1 MRKLLKFIWFMTKLG
16 LFFALLGVVMIYAL
30 YKYYEPDLPSVE
42 SIKEYRLQVPL
53 RVFTEDGKLISVFG
67 TKKRIPMAIED
78 IPLQVRQAY
87 LAAEDSGFYSHH
99 GFDVKGILRAVWQIV
114 TTGKKKGGGSTIT
127 QQLTRNVFLT
137 LDQTWTRK
145 IKELFLAVK
154 LERTISKDEIFEL
167 YLNQTALGHR
177 SYGVAAAAE
186 VYYGKT
192 LNELTL
198 AQSAMLAAPPKAP
211 SRINPVT
218 NPERALQ
225 RRDYVLGRMLEL
237 DFITQQQYDVAVVEV
252 DEAYVHEPVIEVSA
266 PWVAEMVRTEM
277 IKKYGDDAYTDGYD
291 VITTI
296 HSEKQLAA
304 ELAVQQGLHAYDRR
318 HGYRGPIERYDLSK
332 LGSINSTGNIEFDG
346 VDENVLNLE
355 TITEALNGFPKP
367 AGLQAALVLEV
378 DAMNAVARLG
388 DGQDVALTFET
399 SQWAVPHINN
409 YRVGNK
415 PKDLIEIL
423 NVGDVVMVKRGEEG
437 EFELSQIPAVQ
448 GALVSMHPDDGG
460 IYALVGGFDYYLSK
474 FNRAT
479 QAKRQPGSGF
489 KPIIYSGALEHGLN
503 AASIIN
509 DAPIVFED
517 NQLERTWRPENY
529 SEKFFGPTR
538 LREGIVKSR
547 NLVSIR
553 VLRDIGMRNGRN
565 HILKFGFNPDDVPSN
580 LSIALGSP
588 SVPIIDMSRA
598 FSVFANGGYLVQPHL
613 IKSITN
619 QAGDMVY
626 KSNPVQVCSDCLTSS
641 VTVMSQ
647 ANQASEEGADT
658 ELNSENSNL
667 DWGAAADPNQPVPIK
682 PAPRVI
688 PATNQFIVESF
699 MKDVITRGTGAKAM
713 SLERRD
719 LAGKTGTTN
728 DQMDGWFNGYQ
739 RNVVTNVWVGF
750 DTPQPMGRGE
760 VGGRVALPIWIDYM
774 KVALADEPEYQ
785 RPIPPGMISA
795 RINSQ
800 TGKLLQPGDTSG
812 LLEYFKVGELP
823 DETTI
828 EDEPDYDDL
837 F

>member
-1 MRKLLKFIWFMTKLG
+1 MTKLG
-16 LFFALLGVVMIYAL
+16 LFFALLGVIMIYAL
-30 YKYYEPDLPSVE
+30 YKYYEPDLPSVD
-42 SIKEYRLQVPL
+42 SIREYRLQVPL

-67 TKKRIPMAIED
+67 TKKRIPMAIKD

-87 LAAEDSGFYSHH
+87 LAAEDANFYSHY
-99 GFDVKGILRAVWQIV
+99 GFDVKGIMRAVWQIV

-192 LNELTL
+192 LDELTL

-218 NPERALQ
+218 SPERALQ
-225 RRDYVLGRMLEL
+225 RRDYVLGRMLDL
-237 DFITQQQYDVAVVEV
+237 DFITQEQHDQAVAEP
-252 DEAYVHEPVIEVSA
+252 DEAYVHEPVVEVSA

-277 IKKYGDDAYTDGYD
+277 IAMYGDGAYTDGYD
-291 VITTI
+291 VVTTI

-304 ELAVQQGLHAYDRR
+304 ELALQQGLHAYDRR
-318 HGYRGPIERYDLSK
+318 HGYRGPIESYDLSK
-332 LGSINSTGNIEFDG
+332 LKG
-346 VDENVLNLE
+346 VDSEGGVEPAEADSQTSSLE
-355 TITEALNGFPKP
+355 SITEALNGFPKP

-378 DAMNAVARLG
+378 DAENAVARLG

-399 SQWAVPHINN
+399 SQWAVPHIDN

-415 PKDLIEIL
+415 PKDLTEIL
-423 NVGDVVMVKRGEEG
+423 DMGDVVMVKRGETG

-448 GALVSMHPDDGG
+448 GALVSVHPDDGG

-489 KPIIYSGALEHGLN
+489 KPIVYSGALEHGLN

-517 NQLERTWRPENY
+517 AQLEGTWRPENY

-538 LREGIVKSR
+538 LREGIVNSR

-553 VLRDIGMRNGRN
+553 VLRDIGIRNGRN
-565 HILKFGFNPDDVPSN
+565 HILEFGFDPDDVPSD
-580 LSIALGSP
+580 LTIALGSP
-588 SVPIIDMSRA
+588 NVPVIDMSRA
-598 FSVFANGGYLVQPHL
+598 FSVFANGGYLVQPYL
-613 IKSITN
+613 IKRITN
-619 QAGDMVY
+619 QAGDTVFQ
-626 KSNPVQVCSDCLTSS
+626 SNPVQVCNDCPAPTEAEMVQVDSEIDHVEGELQATDIEKGGRFDPSDQL
-641 VTVMSQ
+641 V
-647 ANQASEEGADT
+647 
-658 ELNSENSNL
+658 
-667 DWGAAADPNQPVPIK
+667 IK
-682 PAPRVI
+682 PAQRVI
-688 PATNQFIVESF
+688 PAANQFIVESF

-713 SLERRD
+713 SLERKD

-739 RNVVTNVWVGF
+739 RNMVTTVWVGF

-774 KVALADEPEYQ
+774 KVALADQPEYQ

-795 RINSQ
+795 RVNAT
-800 TGKLLQPGDTSG
+800 TGKLLKPGDTSG
-812 LLEYFKVGELP
+812 LLEYFKVGQLP
-823 DETTI
+823 EEATT

>member
-1 MRKLLKFIWFMTKLG
+1 MTKLG
-16 LFFALLGVVMIYAL
+16 LFFLVLGVVMIYAL
-30 YKYYEPDLPSVE
+30 YKHYESELPSVE

-53 RVFTEDGKLISVFG
+53 RVFTADQKLISVFG
-67 TKKRIPMAIED
+67 TKRRIPVAIED
-78 IPLQVRQAY
+78 IPEQVKQAY
-87 LAAEDSGFYSHH
+87 IAAEDANFYNHP
-99 GFDVKGILRAVWQIV
+99 GFDIKGIMRAVWQIV
-114 TTGKKKGGGSTIT
+114 TTGEKQGGGSTIT

-137 LDQTWTRK
+137 LDQTWARK

-154 LERTISKDEIFEL
+154 LERTISKDEILEL
-167 YLNQTALGHR
+167 YLNKIALGHR

-192 LNELTL
+192 LDELTL
-198 AQSAMLAAPPKAP
+198 AQAAMLAAPPKAP

-218 NPERALQ
+218 SPERALQ
-225 RRDYVLGRMLEL
+225 RRNYVLGRMLDL
-237 DFITQQQYDVAVVEV
+237 GYITPSQHDQAVAEK
-252 DEAYVHEPVIEVSA
+252 DEAFVHEPVVEVNA
-266 PWVAEMVRTEM
+266 PWVAEMVRAQM
-277 IKKYGDDAYTDGYD
+277 IEHYGDDAYTDGYD
-291 VITTI
+291 VVTTI
-296 HSEKQLAA
+296 HADKQLAA
-304 ELAVQQGLHAYDRR
+304 EQALQQGLHAYDRR
-318 HGYRGPIERYDLSK
+318 HGYRGPIQQNDLSAIIN
-332 LGSINSTGNIEFDG
+332 GSAPATVNGAD
-346 VDENVLNLE
+346 DENAADQAPTNLE
-355 TITEALNGFPKP
+355 TITEQLNGFPKP

-378 DAMNAVARLG
+378 DAENALARLG
-388 DGQDVALTFET
+388 DGQDVALTFAT
-399 SQWAVPHINN
+399 SQWAVPHIDN

-415 PKDLIEIL
+415 PKDLTEIL
-423 NVGDVVMVKRGEEG
+423 SVGDVVMVKRGDTG

-448 GALVSMHPDDGG
+448 GSLVSVNPDDGG

-489 KPIIYSGALEHGLN
+489 KPIVYSGALEHGMH

-517 NQLERTWRPENY
+517 SQLEKAWRPENY

-538 LREGIVKSR
+538 LREGIVNSR

-553 VLRDIGMRNGRN
+553 VLRQMGINNGRD

-588 SVPIIDMSRA
+588 NVPVIDMTRA
-598 FSVFANGGYLVQPHL
+598 FSVFANGGYLVEPYL

-619 QAGDMVY
+619 QKGETVY
-626 KSNPVQVCSDCLTSS
+626 QHNGLQVCPDCVVAKTDPEQESMN
-641 VTVMSQ
+641 TT
-647 ANQASEEGADT
+647 GAD
-658 ELNSENSNL
+658 L
-667 DWGAAADPNQPVPIK
+667 DWTQPIDPEVEAPIK

-688 PATNQFIVESF
+688 PAENQYIIESF
-699 MKDVITRGTGAKAM
+699 MKDVVKRGTGTKAL
-713 SLERRD
+713 SLNRQD

-739 RNVVTNVWVGF
+739 RDVVTTVWVGF

-774 KVALADEPEYQ
+774 AVALDGVPEYQ
-785 RPIPPGMISA
+785 RPVPAGLISA
-795 RINSQ
+795 RIDAE
-800 TGKLLQPGDTSG
+800 TGQLLPPGAAGG
-812 LLEYFKVGELP
+812 LLEYFKVGQLP
-823 DETTI
+823 DEAKQE
-828 EDEPDYDDL
+828 EDIDYDDL

>member
-1 MRKLLKFIWFMTKLG
+1 MRKFLKFIWFMTKLG
-16 LFFALLGVVMIYAL
+16 LFFAVLGVILIYAL
-30 YKYYEPDLPSVE
+30 YKHYEPELPSVE
-42 SIKEYRLQVPL
+42 AIKEYRLQVPL

-67 TKKRIPMAIED
+67 TKKRIPVSID
-78 IPLQVRQAY
+78 QIPLQVKQAY
-87 LAAEDSGFYSHH
+87 IAAEDSSFYSHP
-99 GFDVKGILRAVWQIV
+99 GFDIKGIMRAVWQIV
-114 TTGKKKGGGSTIT
+114 TTGKKQGGGSTIT

-154 LERTISKDEIFEL
+154 LERTISKDEILEL
-167 YLNQTALGHR
+167 YLNKIALGHR

-192 LNELTL
+192 LDELTL

-218 NPERALQ
+218 SPERALQ
-225 RRDYVLGRMLEL
+225 RRDYVLGRMLDL
-237 DFITQQQYDVAVVEV
+237 GFITQQQHDQAVAEK
-252 DEAYVHEPVIEVSA
+252 DEAYVHEPVVEVNA
-266 PWVAEMVRTEM
+266 PWVAEMVRTQM
-277 IKKYGDDAYTDGYD
+277 IEQYGDDAYTDGYN
-291 VITTI
+291 VVTTI
-296 HSEKQLAA
+296 HSEKQQAA
-304 ELAVQQGLHAYDRR
+304 EIALQTGLHAYDRR
-318 HGYRGPIERYDLSK
+318 HGYRGPIEQYDLSQIMASEPVAA
-332 LGSINSTGNIEFDG
+332 GAASAGETQ
-346 VDENVLNLE
+346 NLE
-355 TITEALNGFPKP
+355 TITDALNGFPKP

-378 DAMNAVARLG
+378 DEAEAVARLG
-388 DGQDVALTFET
+388 DGQDVALSFET
-399 SQWAVPHINN
+399 SQWAVPYIDNFK
-409 YRVGNK
+409 VGDK
-415 PKDLIEIL
+415 PKDLTEIL
-423 NVGDVVMVKRGEEG
+423 KVGDVVMVKRGETG
-437 EFELSQIPAVQ
+437 DFELSQIPSVQ
-448 GALVSMHPDDGG
+448 GALVSMHPDDGS

-489 KPIIYSGALEHGLN
+489 KPIVYSGALEYGLH
-503 AASIIN
+503 ASSIIN

-517 NQLERTWRPENY
+517 DQLERTWRPENY

-538 LREGIVKSR
+538 LREGIVNSR

-553 VLRDIGMRNGRN
+553 VLRQIGIRNGRN
-565 HILKFGFNPDDVPSN
+565 HILKFGFNPDDVPGD

-588 SVPIIDMSRA
+588 NVPIIDMSRA

-619 QAGDMVY
+619 QSGDTVY
-626 KSNPVQVCSDCLTSS
+626 RYQGVQVCPGCDATA
-641 VTVMSQ
+641 V
-647 ANQASEEGADT
+647 N
-658 ELNSENSNL
+658 
-667 DWGAAADPNQPVPIK
+667 AADESGEFTGDLAVDNLAWTTPMDPDLPLPVK

-688 PATNQFIVESF
+688 PQENQYIIESF
-699 MKDVITRGTGAKAM
+699 MQDVVKRGTGTKALV
-713 SLERRD
+713 LERND

-774 KVALADEPEYQ
+774 RVALADEPLYQ
-785 RPIPPGMISA
+785 RPVPAGLISA
-795 RINSQ
+795 KVNRK
-800 TGKLLQPGDTSG
+800 TGKLLKPGDNNG
-812 LLEYFKVGELP
+812 LLEYFKVGQLP
-823 DETTI
+823 E
-828 EDEPDYDDL
+828 EDEAEADVDYDDL

>member
-1 MRKLLKFIWFMTKLG
+1 MTKLG
-16 LFFALLGVVMIYAL
+16 LFFLVLGVVMIYAL
-30 YKYYEPDLPSVE
+30 YKHYESELPSVE

-53 RVFTEDGKLISVFG
+53 RVYTADQKLISVFG
-67 TKKRIPMAIED
+67 TKRRIPVAIED
-78 IPLQVRQAY
+78 IPEQVKQAY
-87 LAAEDSGFYSHH
+87 IAAEDASFYSHP
-99 GFDVKGILRAVWQIV
+99 GFDIKGIMRAVWQIV
-114 TTGKKKGGGSTIT
+114 TTGEKQGGGSTIT

-137 LDQTWTRK
+137 LDQTWARK

-154 LERTISKDEIFEL
+154 LERTISKDEILEL
-167 YLNQTALGHR
+167 YLNKIALGHR

-192 LNELTL
+192 LDELTL
-198 AQSAMLAAPPKAP
+198 AQAAMLAAPPKAP

-218 NPERALQ
+218 SPERALQ
-225 RRDYVLGRMLEL
+225 RRNYVLGRMLDL
-237 DFITQQQYDVAVVEV
+237 GYITRAEHDQAVAEK
-252 DEAYVHEPVIEVSA
+252 DEAYVHEPVVEVNA
-266 PWVAEMVRTEM
+266 PWVAEMVRAQM
-277 IKKYGDDAYTDGYD
+277 IEHFGDDAYTDGYN
-291 VITTI
+291 VVTTI
-296 HSEKQLAA
+296 HADKQLAA
-304 ELAVQQGLHAYDRR
+304 EQALQQGLHAYDRR
-318 HGYRGPIERYDLSK
+318 HGYRGPIQQNDLSAI
-332 LGSINSTGNIEFDG
+332 LNASTTTTVNDAE
-346 VDENVLNLE
+346 DETAAEQPPTDLE
-355 TITEALNGFPKP
+355 AITEQLNGFPKP

-378 DAMNAVARLG
+378 DAENALARLG
-388 DGQDVALTFET
+388 DGQDIALTFET
-399 SQWAVPHINN
+399 SQWAVPHIDN

-415 PKDLIEIL
+415 PKDLTEIL
-423 NVGDVVMVKRGEEG
+423 SVGDVVMVKRGDTG

-448 GALVSMHPDDGG
+448 GSLVSVNPDDGG

-489 KPIIYSGALEHGLN
+489 KPIVYSGALEHGMH

-517 NQLERTWRPENY
+517 SQLEKAWRPENY

-538 LREGIVKSR
+538 LREGIVNSR

-553 VLRDIGMRNGRN
+553 VLRQMGINNGRN

-588 SVPIIDMSRA
+588 NVPVIDMTRA
-598 FSVFANGGYLVQPHL
+598 FAVFANGGYLVEPYL

-619 QAGDMVY
+619 QKGETVY
-626 KSNPVQVCSDCLTSS
+626 QHNGPQVCPDCVVSNTDPEQ
-641 VTVMSQ
+641 Q
-647 ANQASEEGADT
+647 AMD
-658 ELNSENSNL
+658 SNETDL
-667 DWGAAADPNQPVPIK
+667 DWTQPIDPEAEVPIK

-688 PATNQFIVESF
+688 PAENQFIIESF
-699 MKDVITRGTGAKAM
+699 MKDVVKRGTGTKAL
-713 SLERRD
+713 SLNRQD

-739 RNVVTNVWVGF
+739 RDVVTTVWVGF

-774 KVALADEPEYQ
+774 AVALDGMPEYQ
-785 RPIPPGMISA
+785 RPIPAGLISA
-795 RINSQ
+795 RIDAE
-800 TGKLLQPGDTSG
+800 TGQLLQPGTSGG

-823 DETTI
+823 EEAKQE
-828 EDEPDYDDL
+828 EDVDYDDL

>member
-1 MRKLLKFIWFMTKLG
+1 MTKLG
-16 LFFALLGVVMIYAL
+16 LFFLVLGVVMIYAL
-30 YKYYEPDLPSVE
+30 YKHYESELPSVE

-53 RVFTEDGKLISVFG
+53 RVYTADQKLISVFG
-67 TKKRIPMAIED
+67 TKRRIPVAIED
-78 IPLQVRQAY
+78 IPEQVKQAY
-87 LAAEDSGFYSHH
+87 IAAEDASFYSHP
-99 GFDVKGILRAVWQIV
+99 GFDIKGIMRAVWQIV
-114 TTGKKKGGGSTIT
+114 TTGEKQGGGSTIT

-137 LDQTWTRK
+137 LDQTWARK

-154 LERTISKDEIFEL
+154 LERTISKDEILEL
-167 YLNQTALGHR
+167 YLNKIALGHR

-192 LNELTL
+192 LDELTL
-198 AQSAMLAAPPKAP
+198 AQAAMLAAPPKAP

-218 NPERALQ
+218 SPERALQ
-225 RRDYVLGRMLEL
+225 RRNYVLGRMLDL
-237 DFITQQQYDVAVVEV
+237 GYITRAEHEQAVAEK
-252 DEAYVHEPVIEVSA
+252 DEAYVHEPVVEVNA
-266 PWVAEMVRTEM
+266 PWVAEMVRAQM
-277 IKKYGDDAYTDGYD
+277 IEHYGDDAYTDGYN
-291 VITTI
+291 VVTTI
-296 HSEKQLAA
+296 HADKQLAA
-304 ELAVQQGLHAYDRR
+304 EQALQQGLHAYDRR
-318 HGYRGPIERYDLSK
+318 HGYRGPIQQNDLSAI
-332 LGSINSTGNIEFDG
+332 LNASTTTTVNDAE
-346 VDENVLNLE
+346 DETAAEQPPTDLE
-355 TITEALNGFPKP
+355 VITEQLNGFPKP

-378 DAMNAVARLG
+378 DAENALARLG
-388 DGQDVALTFET
+388 DGQDIALTFET
-399 SQWAVPHINN
+399 SQWAVPHIDN

-415 PKDLIEIL
+415 PKDLTEIL
-423 NVGDVVMVKRGEEG
+423 SVGDVVMVKRGDTG

-448 GALVSMHPDDGG
+448 GSLVSVNPDDGG

-489 KPIIYSGALEHGLN
+489 KPIVYSGALEHGMH

-517 NQLERTWRPENY
+517 SQLEKAWRPENY

-538 LREGIVKSR
+538 LREGIVNSR

-553 VLRDIGMRNGRN
+553 VLRQMGINNGRN

-588 SVPIIDMSRA
+588 NVPVIDMTRA
-598 FSVFANGGYLVQPHL
+598 FAVFANGGYLVEPYL

-619 QAGDMVY
+619 QKGETVY
-626 KSNPVQVCSDCLTSS
+626 QHNGPQVCPDCV
-641 VTVMSQ
+641 VTNTDPEQQ
-647 ANQASEEGADT
+647 AMD
-658 ELNSENSNL
+658 SNETDL
-667 DWGAAADPNQPVPIK
+667 DWTQPIDPEAEVPIK

-688 PATNQFIVESF
+688 PAENQFIIESF
-699 MKDVITRGTGAKAM
+699 MKDVVKRGTGTKAL
-713 SLERRD
+713 SLNRQD

-739 RNVVTNVWVGF
+739 RDVVTTVWVGF

-774 KVALADEPEYQ
+774 AVALDGVPEYQ
-785 RPIPPGMISA
+785 RPIPAGLISA
-795 RINSQ
+795 RIDAE
-800 TGKLLQPGDTSG
+800 TGQLLQPGASGG

-823 DETTI
+823 EEAKQE
-828 EDEPDYDDL
+828 EDIDYDDL

>member
-1 MRKLLKFIWFMTKLG
+1 MTKLG
-16 LFFALLGVVMIYAL
+16 LLFALLGVVFVYAL
-30 YKYYEPDLPSVE
+30 YKYYEPELPSVE

-67 TKKRIPMAIED
+67 TKRRIPASID
-78 IPLQVRQAY
+78 QIPLQVKQAY
-87 LAAEDSGFYSHH
+87 IAAEDSSFYSHP
-99 GFDVKGILRAVWQIV
+99 GFDIKGILRAVWQIV
-114 TTGKKKGGGSTIT
+114 TTGEKQGGGSTIT

-154 LERTISKDEIFEL
+154 LERTISKDEILEL
-167 YLNQTALGHR
+167 YLNKIALGHR

-192 LNELTL
+192 LDELTL

-218 NPERALQ
+218 SPERALQ
-225 RRDYVLGRMLEL
+225 RRNYVLGRMLEL
-237 DFITQQQYDVAVVEV
+237 GFIDQQQHDDAVAEV
-252 DEAYVHEPVIEVSA
+252 DEAYVHEPVVEVSA

-277 IKKYGDDAYTDGYD
+277 IERYGDNAYTDGYD

-304 ELAVQQGLHAYDRR
+304 ELALQQGLHAYDRR
-318 HGYRGPIERYDLSK
+318 HGYRGPIERYDLST
-332 LGSINSTGNIEFDG
+332 LHSVSTTVNDQSDAADAQ
-346 VDENVLNLE
+346 VVNLE

-378 DAMNAVARLG
+378 DAINAVARLG
-388 DGQDVALTFET
+388 DGQDVALVFET
-399 SQWAVPHINN
+399 SQWAVPYIDN
-409 YRVGNK
+409 YRVGDK
-415 PKDLIEIL
+415 PKDLTEIL
-423 NVGDVVMVKRGEEG
+423 KAGDVVMVKRGESG

-448 GALVSMHPDDGG
+448 GALVSLRPDDGG

-474 FNRAT
+474 YNRAT

-489 KPIIYSGALEHGLN
+489 KPIVYSGALEHGLN

-517 NQLERTWRPENY
+517 DQLERTWRPENY

-538 LREGIVKSR
+538 LREGIVSSR

-553 VLRDIGMRNGRN
+553 VLRDIGIRNGRN
-565 HILKFGFNPDDVPSN
+565 HILKFGFNPDDVPSD

-588 SVPIIDMSRA
+588 NVPIIDMSRA
-598 FSVFANGGYLVQPHL
+598 FSVFANGGYLVQPYL

-619 QAGDMVY
+619 QAGDVVF
-626 KSNPVQVCSDCLTSS
+626 KSNPVQVCADCPEPTALAMDQTTETGEFTASDLQNLT
-641 VTVMSQ
+641 
-647 ANQASEEGADT
+647 
-658 ELNSENSNL
+658 
-667 DWGAAADPNQPVPIK
+667 ADPGLAIDENQPVTIK

-688 PATNQFIVESF
+688 PAANQFIVETF
-699 MKDVITRGTGAKAM
+699 MKDVITRGTGNKAM
-713 SLERRD
+713 VLERRD

-774 KVALADEPEYQ
+774 RVALADEPTYQ
-785 RPIPPGMISA
+785 RPVPPGIISA
-795 RINSQ
+795 RVNTE
-800 TGKLLQPGDTSG
+800 TGKLLQPGDNSG
-812 LLEYFKVGELP
+812 LLEYFKVGQLP
-823 DETTI
+823 EESST
-828 EDEPDYDDL
+828 EDDPDYDDL

>member
-1 MRKLLKFIWFMTKLG
+1 MRKLLKFTWFMTKLG
-16 LFFALLGVVMIYAL
+16 LFFALLGVIMVYAL
-30 YKYYEPDLPSVE
+30 YKYYEPELPSVD
-42 SIKEYRLQVPL
+42 SIREYRLQVPL

-67 TKKRIPMAIED
+67 TKKRIPMAIKD

-87 LAAEDSGFYSHH
+87 LAAEDANFYSHY

-192 LNELTL
+192 LDELTL

-218 NPERALQ
+218 NPERAIQ

-237 DFITQQQYDVAVVEV
+237 DFITQEQHDEAVAEPDEAYIHKPVVEV
-252 DEAYVHEPVIEVSA
+252 NA

-277 IKKYGDDAYTDGYD
+277 IERFGDDAYSDGYD
-291 VITTI
+291 VVTTI

-304 ELAVQQGLHAYDRR
+304 ELALQEGLHAYDRR

-332 LGSINSTGNIEFDG
+332 LAAADMEATDTNDG
-346 VDENVLNLE
+346 DSELVNLE

-378 DAMNAVARLG
+378 DAENAVARLG

-399 SQWAVPHINN
+399 SSWAVPHIDN
-409 YRVGNK
+409 YRVGDK
-415 PKDLIEIL
+415 PKDLTEIL
-423 NVGDVVMVKRGEEG
+423 KAGDVVMVKRGESG

-448 GALVSMHPDDGG
+448 GALVSVHPDHGG

-474 FNRAT
+474 FNRVT

-517 NQLERTWRPENY
+517 DQLERTWRPENY

-538 LREGIVKSR
+538 LREGIVNSR

-553 VLRDIGMRNGRN
+553 VLRDIGIRNGRN
-565 HILKFGFNPDDVPSN
+565 HIIDFGFNPDDVPSD

-588 SVPIIDMSRA
+588 NVPVIDMSRA
-598 FSVFANGGYLVQPHL
+598 FSVFANGGYLVKPHL
-613 IKSITN
+613 IKSISN
-619 QAGDMVY
+619 QAGETIY
-626 KSNPVQVCSDCLTSS
+626 LNNPEQVCSDCPTP
-641 VTVMSQ
+641 
-647 ANQASEEGADT
+647 
-658 ELNSENSNL
+658 
-667 DWGAAADPNQPVPIK
+667 AAALTANDEAVEAMPEQVAIASNEAIDLSQPIPVK

-688 PATNQFIVESF
+688 PAANQFIIESF

-739 RNVVTNVWVGF
+739 RNVVTTVWVGF

-774 KVALADEPEYQ
+774 KVALKDEPEYQ

-795 RINSQ
+795 RINAQ
-800 TGKLLQPGDTSG
+800 TGKLLKPGDTSG
-812 LLEYFKVGELP
+812 LLEYFKVGHLP
-823 DETTI
+823 EEVTTK
-828 EDEPDYDDL
+828 DEPDYDDL

>member
-16 LFFALLGVVMIYAL
+16 LFFLVLGVVMIYAL
-30 YKYYEPDLPSVE
+30 YKHYESELPSVE

-53 RVFTEDGKLISVFG
+53 RVYTADQKLISVFG
-67 TKKRIPMAIED
+67 TKRRIPVAIED
-78 IPLQVRQAY
+78 IPEQVKQAY
-87 LAAEDSGFYSHH
+87 IAAEDASFYSHP
-99 GFDVKGILRAVWQIV
+99 GFDIKGIMRAVWQIV
-114 TTGKKKGGGSTIT
+114 TTGEKQGGGSTIT

-137 LDQTWTRK
+137 LDQTWARK

-154 LERTISKDEIFEL
+154 LERTISKDEILEL
-167 YLNQTALGHR
+167 YLNKIALGHR

-192 LNELTL
+192 LDELTL
-198 AQSAMLAAPPKAP
+198 AQAAMLAAPPKAP

-218 NPERALQ
+218 SPERALQ
-225 RRDYVLGRMLEL
+225 RRNYVLGRMLDL
-237 DFITQQQYDVAVVEV
+237 GYITRAEHDQAVAEK
-252 DEAYVHEPVIEVSA
+252 DEAYVHEPVVEVNA
-266 PWVAEMVRTEM
+266 PWVAEMVRAQM
-277 IKKYGDDAYTDGYD
+277 IEHYGDDAYTDGYN
-291 VITTI
+291 VVTTI
-296 HSEKQLAA
+296 HADKQLAA
-304 ELAVQQGLHAYDRR
+304 EQALQQGLHAYDRR
-318 HGYRGPIERYDLSK
+318 HGYRGPIQQNDLSAI
-332 LGSINSTGNIEFDG
+332 LNASTTTTVNDAE
-346 VDENVLNLE
+346 DETAAEQPPTDLE
-355 TITEALNGFPKP
+355 VITEQLNGFPKP

-378 DAMNAVARLG
+378 DAENALARLG
-388 DGQDVALTFET
+388 DGQDIALTFET
-399 SQWAVPHINN
+399 SQWAVPHIDN

-415 PKDLIEIL
+415 PKDLTEIL
-423 NVGDVVMVKRGEEG
+423 SVGDVVMVKRGDTG

-448 GALVSMHPDDGG
+448 GSLVSVNPDDGG

-489 KPIIYSGALEHGLN
+489 KPIVYSGALEHGMH

-517 NQLERTWRPENY
+517 SQLEKAWRPENY

-538 LREGIVKSR
+538 LREGIVNSR

-553 VLRDIGMRNGRN
+553 VLRQMGINNGRN

-588 SVPIIDMSRA
+588 NVPVIDMTRA
-598 FSVFANGGYLVQPHL
+598 FAVFANGGYLVEPYL

-619 QAGDMVY
+619 QKGETVY
-626 KSNPVQVCSDCLTSS
+626 QHNGPQVCPDCV
-641 VTVMSQ
+641 VTNTDPEQQ
-647 ANQASEEGADT
+647 AMD
-658 ELNSENSNL
+658 SNETDL
-667 DWGAAADPNQPVPIK
+667 DWTQPIDSEVEVPIK

-688 PATNQFIVESF
+688 PAENQFIIESF
-699 MKDVITRGTGAKAM
+699 MKDVVKRGTGTKAL
-713 SLERRD
+713 SLNRQD

-739 RNVVTNVWVGF
+739 RDVVTTVWVGF

-774 KVALADEPEYQ
+774 AVALDGVPEYQ
-785 RPIPPGMISA
+785 RPIPAGLISA
-795 RINSQ
+795 RIDAE
-800 TGKLLQPGDTSG
+800 TGQLLQPGTSGG

-823 DETTI
+823 EEAKQE
-828 EDEPDYDDL
+828 EDVDYDDL

>member
-1 MRKLLKFIWFMTKLG
+1 MIKLG
-16 LFFALLGVVMIYAL
+16 LFFALLGVIMIYAL
-30 YKYYEPDLPSVE
+30 YKYYEPELPSVD
-42 SIKEYRLQVPL
+42 SIREYRLQVPL

-67 TKKRIPMAIED
+67 TKKRIPMAIKD

-87 LAAEDSGFYSHH
+87 LAAEDANFYSHY

-192 LNELTL
+192 LDELTL

-218 NPERALQ
+218 NPERALE
-225 RRDYVLGRMLEL
+225 RRDYVLGRMLAL
-237 DFITQQQYDVAVVEV
+237 DFITQDEYDNAIAEP
-252 DEAYVHEPVIEVSA
+252 DEAYVHEPVVEVNA

-277 IKKYGDDAYTDGYD
+277 IALYGDAAYTDGYD
-291 VITTI
+291 VVTTI

-304 ELAVQQGLHAYDRR
+304 ELALQQGLHAYDRR
-318 HGYRGPIERYDLSK
+318 HGYRGPIESYDLSK
-332 LGSINSTGNIEFDG
+332 LESMDPTSDNSSADTQVLDL
-346 VDENVLNLE
+346 EN
-355 TITEALNGFPKP
+355 ITEALNGFPRP

-378 DAMNAVARLG
+378 DEENALARLG

-399 SQWAVPHINN
+399 SQWAVPHIDNH
-409 YRVGNK
+409 RVGDK
-415 PKDLIEIL
+415 PKDLTEIL
-423 NVGDVVMVKRGEEG
+423 DVGDVVMVKRGETG

-448 GALVSMHPDDGG
+448 GALVSTHPDDGA

-474 FNRAT
+474 FNRVT

-489 KPIIYSGALEHGLN
+489 KPIVYSGALEHGLN

-517 NQLERTWRPENY
+517 DQLEGTWRPENY
-529 SEKFFGPTR
+529 SEQFFGPTR

-553 VLRDIGMRNGRN
+553 VLRDIGIRNGRN
-565 HILKFGFNPDDVPSN
+565 HILDFGFNPDDVPSD
-580 LSIALGSP
+580 LTIALGSP
-588 SVPIIDMSRA
+588 NVPVIDMNRA
-598 FSVFANGGYLVQPHL
+598 FSVFANGGYLVEPYL

-619 QAGDMVY
+619 QAGESVFQ
-626 KSNPVQVCSDCLTSS
+626 SNPVQVCEDCPTAPIDDLAQVTEEVEYRQSEAKTSDAG
-641 VTVMSQ
+641 V
-647 ANQASEEGADT
+647 
-658 ELNSENSNL
+658 LNLNE
-667 DWGAAADPNQPVPIK
+667 PVKTI

-688 PATNQFIVESF
+688 PATNQFIIESF
-699 MKDVITRGTGAKAM
+699 MKDVITRGTGAKAL
-713 SLERRD
+713 SLERND

-728 DQMDGWFNGYQ
+728 DQVDGWFNGYQ
-739 RNVVTNVWVGF
+739 RNVVTTVWVGF

-760 VGGRVALPIWIDYM
+760 VGGRVALPVWIDYM
-774 KVALADEPEYQ
+774 EVALADQSEYQ
-785 RPIPPGMISA
+785 RPIPPGMITA
-795 RINSQ
+795 RINPT
-800 TGKLLQPGDTSG
+800 TGKLLKPGDSSG
-812 LLEYFKVGELP
+812 LLEYFKVGQLP
-823 DETTI
+823 E
-828 EDEPDYDDL
+828 EVAAQDEPEYDDL